1 MTEGFRMLKW
11 FSKSAWTY
19 DAQTGEEAE
28 QTVTAAL
35 EDGKSALTLRPEKYL
50 NIQSASLT
58 IGSGGVTLAQGG
70 AIRNQCVLY
79 FDRDPE
85 AAGENVF
92 AGTVTISGQRGRVEV
107 NDGLTI
113 ASTGSVV
120 SSAEHRNFGFEVY
133 GGLTVEAGGLVESS
147 ATRTVISGK
156 SYNYGTIKVASGT
169 LYLQNTGYSVY
180 NMGEISVSGGAVL
193 NAAGTVVVNTGSMTG
208 SGTLQLGEL
217 DDITDYD
224 NGIEYVE
231 LGLDWSDRTPAS
243 YDRYQFVRDP
253 AATVEVVYFIG
264 ALSNQDGG
272 ACGLTV
278 QE

>member
-1 MTEGFRMLKW
+1 MLKW

-70 AIRNQCVLY
+70 AIRSQCVLY

-92 AGTVTISGQRGRVEV
+92 AGAVTISGQRGRVEV

-133 GGLTVEAGGLVESS
+133 GGLTVDFTGRLVYIDGKRVDMTPKEYDLFFYLVKNKGI
-147 ATRTVISGK
+147 ALTREKLINEVWGYDFYGDDRTLDTHIKLLRK
-156 SYNYGTIKVASGT
+156 SLGEYSGTITT
-169 LYLQNTGYSVY
+169 LRGVGYRFE
-180 NMGEISVSGGAVL
+180 G
-193 NAAGTVVVNTGSMTG
+193 
-208 SGTLQLGEL
+208 
-217 DDITDYD
+217 
-224 NGIEYVE
+224 
-231 LGLDWSDRTPAS
+231 
-243 YDRYQFVRDP
+243 
-253 AATVEVVYFIG
+253 
-264 ALSNQDGG
+264 
-272 ACGLTV
+272 C
-278 QE
+278 

>member
-107 NDGLTI
+107 N
-113 ASTGSVV
+113 
-120 SSAEHRNFGFEVY
+120 
-133 GGLTVEAGGLVESS
+133 GGLVESS

-208 SGTLQLGEL
+208 SGTLQLGEP

>member
-107 NDGLTI
+107 N
-113 ASTGSVV
+113 
-120 SSAEHRNFGFEVY
+120 

-272 ACGLTV
+272 ACGLAV

>member
-11 FSKSAWTY
+11 ISKSAWTY

-28 QTVTAAL
+28 HTVT
-35 EDGKSALTLRPEKYL
+35 
-50 NIQSASLT
+50 
-58 IGSGGVTLAQGG
+58 
-70 AIRNQCVLY
+70 

-107 NDGLTI
+107 NDGLT
-113 ASTGSVV
+113 
-120 SSAEHRNFGFEVY
+120 
-133 GGLTVEAGGLVESS
+133 VEAGGLVESS
-147 ATRTVISGK
+147 AASTIISGK
-156 SYNYGTIKVASGT
+156 SY
-169 LYLQNTGYSVY
+169 VY

-217 DDITDYD
+217 DDITGYD
-224 NGIEYVE
+224 NGIEYVA
-231 LGLDWSDRTPAS
+231 LGLSWSEQTPAS
-243 YDRYQFVRDP
+243 YDRYQFVRDS
-253 AATVEVVYFIG
+253 ADTVEVIYFIG